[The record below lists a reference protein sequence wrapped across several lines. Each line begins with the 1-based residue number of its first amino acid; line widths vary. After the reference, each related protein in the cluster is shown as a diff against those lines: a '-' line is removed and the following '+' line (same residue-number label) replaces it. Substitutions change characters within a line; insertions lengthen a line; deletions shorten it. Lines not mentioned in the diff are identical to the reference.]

1 MNSAKNVLKEAFID
15 SALSECEETQH
26 IFSTAFNKKMNI
38 LIKAQRNALYKLNY
52 LSKRVACIIL
62 VIVLCLTT
70 VFGVKAVREPIF
82 NAFEKIYVSIKEKLS
97 KTKAKNIAEYF
108 EEDITKII
116 ATNHITSLPKVYI
129 IEDAEKINEFAKLI
143 SETYWAEREEDI
155 KDYEILTY
163 SFEFV
168 GSKGVTTTLNLY
180 TGVAELISGNKKT
193 VFNIRD
199 ATYYEIL
206 AFTTR
211 RYYLHKSDLT
221 LPKKKDCLF
230 WQNKALDGL
239 SETEKQEF
247 CEKFRTL
254 HNHIEWFLLGRV
266 SRLKEP
272 ESVYWQVFELER
284 GEAFTDPFTNDSF
297 IDDSYYIILD
307 FFDEL
312 SELAKDKE
320 LKQMLKTAKADFINA
335 IKNHDIASVFT
346 VHEFIHDYDY
356 YAVNYPVQYKLDP
369 PDWEGIK
376 IYFGRV
382 K

>member
-1 MNSAKNVLKEAFID
+1 MNNAKNVLKEAFVD
-15 SALSECEETQH
+15 SVLSEYEETQH
-26 IFSTAFNKKMNI
+26 TFSNAFNHRMNI
-38 LIKAQRNALYKLNY
+38 LIKAQRNAFYKLNY

-62 VIVLCLTT
+62 IIAICLTT
-70 VFGVKAVREPIF
+70 VFGVKAVREPIL
-82 NAFEKIYVSIKEKLS
+82 NAIEKVYISVKEKLS
-97 KTKAKNIAEYF
+97 KTRAKNIAEYF
-108 EEDITKII
+108 EDDITKII
-116 ATNHITSLPKVYI
+116 ATNHITSVPKVYV
-129 IEDAEKINEFAKLI
+129 IEETEKINAFAKLM
-143 SETYWAEREEDI
+143 SETYWVEREEEI
-155 KDYEILTY
+155 QEYEILSY

-168 GSKGVTTTLNLY
+168 GNNGVITTLNLY

-193 VFNIRD
+193 VFNIRE

-221 LPKKKDCLF
+221 LPEKKDCLA
-230 WQNKALDGL
+230 WQNKALNAL
-239 SETEKQEF
+239 NETEKQEF
-247 CEKFRTL
+247 CEIFRNL

-272 ESVYWQVFELER
+272 ESIYWQVFELER

-307 FFDEL
+307 MFDEL
-312 SELAKDKE
+312 TVLAKDTQ
-320 LKQMLKTAKADFINA
+320 LKQMLITAKADFISA

-346 VHEFIHDYDY
+346 VHEFIHDYDF

-376 IYFGRV
+376 IYFGRIE
-382 K
+382 